1 MVSVPRR
8 LQELLQALSRFLRS
22 VCFARARPH
31 PPRRQVLHH
40 HRAPTTVEDLH
51 PSLRTLWSAV
61 IKSPKMSARS
71 VALPVRLLQRAIV
84 ILVLKQIS
92 QFQSFGKW
100 VLCCACP
107 ILLLLAALKV
117 IHEKNWKRLGV
128 LEHYHPPNFALN
140 SSSHSGRSRNGSPRT
155 SALSFLFGF
164 SVSAGPRDESPRT
177 ASLMLSLLVDVG
189 CSMGV
194 TASCDED
201 VGEDELE
208 ELVDRPRTTNGT

>member
-1 MVSVPRR
+1 MFLVGSKNFCKLFPVSWEV
-8 LQELLQALSRFLRS
+8 F
-22 VCFARARPH
+22 
-31 PPRRQVLHH
+31 VLHGH
-40 HRAPTTVEDLH
+40 DRTHRVAKSCTTIAHRRPSKTCTLH
-51 PSLRTLWSAV
+51 WELCESAV